1 MGNCRDGVGT
11 GTEVVTMGTV
21 VVGTWMEIGIEDIWE
36 RGGNGY
42 SVYGD
47 GRGWGLISVPV
58 QKSTLKQRFCVYI
71 GTVKVQQMH
80 CLQQLVAYKHQT
92 GPMCS
97 MCSAEQAQGRRL

>member
-47 GRGWGLISVPV
+47 GRGWGLISLPCRPLILVLIVVLITSVVCVCTLSIRSLLPSGGSIF
-58 QKSTLKQRFCVYI
+58 QSCWSCSTR
-71 GTVKVQQMH
+71 
-80 CLQQLVAYKHQT
+80 
-92 GPMCS
+92 
-97 MCSAEQAQGRRL
+97 